1 MLFPLPAQG
10 HLAGFLALARLLR
23 REFQD
28 GVTITIVCTPRTV
41 AALRSSVVDADAGS
55 SSSISFHALPFV
67 PADHGLPADCESTS
81 SLSNRGDLMKLFEAL
96 DTLEP
101 AFDDFLSSLTGE
113 VHKGDEEEE
122 PAAANVCVIADV
134 FVAWTVDV
142 ARRRGLAHAFFAS
155 CGAFGSAIL
164 HALWANIPVLPFGP
178 DGTLR
183 LPEHPTVVL
192 HRSQLSP
199 IFSSGDERWT
209 AYHRRHLPR
218 GYLTNAVISNTVEE
232 LEPTGL
238 AMLRRTLGG
247 VPVYPLGPLVR
258 GVPASDEDDGG
269 SDGTILSWLDTQRPS
284 SVVYISFGSQ
294 NTIRANQ
301 MAELAAALESTG
313 RPFVW
318 VVRPPVGFDVNGA
331 FRDEWLPGGF
341 EARARA
347 SGRGLVVCG
356 WAPQLRI
363 LAHAA
368 TGAFLSHCGW
378 NSVLESLTHG
388 VPLLGWPLAAEQF
401 YNVKMLAEEWGACV
415 EVARGNMESSVVER
429 SRVVEAMEKVM
440 GGTAESE
447 TLRRRVA
454 EARQVLS
461 RAWAEDGGSSRAALH
476 DFFRAMRLR

>member
-1 MLFPLPAQG
+1 MADTTQRNRHVVLFPFPAQG

-23 REFQD
+23 RELQD
-28 GVTITIVCTPRTV
+28 GVTITIVCTPLTV
-41 AALRSSVVDADAGS
+41 AALRSSVADADAGS

-81 SLSNRGDLMKLFEAL
+81 SLSNRGDFMKLFE
-96 DTLEP
+96 
-101 AFDDFLSSLTGE
+101 AFDDFLSGLTGG
-113 VHKGDEEEE
+113 VHKGEENEE
-122 PAAANVCVIADV
+122 PTAANVCVIADV
-134 FVAWTVDV
+134 FVSWTVDV
-142 ARRRGLAHAFFAS
+142 ARRHGLAHAFFLS
-155 CGAFGSAIL
+155 CGAFGSVIL
-164 HALWANIPVLPFGP
+164 HALWANMPALPFGP

-183 LPEHPTVVL
+183 LPEHPAVVI

-199 IFSSGDERWT
+199 TFTCGDERWT
-209 AYHRRHLPR
+209 RARAHGAGHAAAHPRRR
-218 GYLTNAVISNTVEE
+218 SGI
-232 LEPTGL
+232 
-238 AMLRRTLGG
+238 
-247 VPVYPLGPLVR
+247 PLGPLVR
-258 GVPASDEDDGG
+258 GVPASDKDDGG
-269 SDGTILSWLDTQRPS
+269 NDWRILRWLDTQRLS

-318 VVRPPVGFDVNGA
+318 AVRPPVGFDVNGA

-347 SGRGLVVCG
+347 SGRGLVVRG

-388 VPLLGWPLAAEQF
+388 VPLLGWPLAAEKF
-401 YNVKMLAEEWGACV
+401 YNVKILAEEWGACV
-415 EVARGNMESSVVER
+415 EVARGNMEK
-429 SRVVEAMEKVM
+429 SRVVEAVEKVM
-440 GGTAESE
+440 GDTAESE
-447 TLRRRVA
+447 A
-454 EARQVLS
+454 LS

-476 DFFRAMRLR
+476 DFFKAMHLL